1 MPWVNSDV
9 IARIVQI
16 LGPGDGLFVYVPE
29 TVDLAESIAPA
40 AGSDEYGNSYV
51 DGFTVY
57 KDKAVLQLHINP
69 SQDIPAIE
77 MPTGAPVETGHAS
90 VYTWAVNQGAA
101 NEFIETAINGPTAA
115 FDNQNAQIFLTT
127 FSADGSG
134 DTAIDFRVGK
144 TGKAYIDA
152 KGTHFPAPVYGT
164 GGILAIG
171 DAAVS
176 VQPGTASI
184 PETWHYPALPS
195 GWTGLLRYRLTPRN
209 ETEIQCDITGS
220 AAATGSIPL
229 FTLPVSAYFPA
240 VQAHF
245 PLRVFCP
252 NAPVNTEISGNVTTS
267 GAVIALNIPA
277 GTTNIAFCQAVPLE
291 GTS

>member
-1 MPWVNSDV
+1 MPWINSDV
-9 IARIVQI
+9 IARLVEIR
-16 LGPGDGLFVYVPE
+16 GADDGLFVYDSSGQLV
-29 TVDLAESIAPA
+29 A
-40 AGSDEYGNSYV
+40 AIVSQTEEVEDKTANPVFTSYQAGGTSVNIGGDSVNWSNGASLSGGSS
-51 DGFTVY
+51 F
-57 KDKAVLQLHINP
+57 LSL
-69 SQDIPAIE
+69 S
-77 MPTGAPVETGHAS
+77 GA
-90 VYTWAVNQGAA
+90 
-101 NEFIETAINGPTAA
+101 
-115 FDNQNAQIFLTT
+115 FLTVPNPQ
-127 FSADGSG
+127 GP
-134 DTAIDFRVGK
+134 
-144 TGKAYIDA
+144 
-152 KGTHFPAPVYGT
+152 PAF
-164 GGILAIG
+164 
-171 DAAVS
+171 
-176 VQPGTASI
+176 
-184 PETWHYPALPS
+184 ETWHYPALPS

-252 NAPVNTEISGNVTTS
+252 NAPVNTETGGNVTTS